1 MPEHNRFDRPDH
13 QGMPGFPPDI
23 ELDEAARNWV
33 RHHAHAAAR
42 PMRQVA
48 ADAAITSAIGQAYGQ
63 D

>member
-1 MPEHNRFDRPDH
+1 MSEHDRFDRQDH
-13 QGMPGFPPDI
+13 AGAPGFPPDI

-33 RHHAHAAAR
+33 RHHSAAAAR

-48 ADAAITSAIGQAYGQ
+48 ADAAITSAIGRAYGQ